1 MHALRI
7 AHQGHEPLSARQ
19 MTLPLPEPERARLMA
34 VRRGE
39 MPLAEVLERLGEQT
53 ERLQL
58 IAQAGSL
65 PPQPDHDA
73 VDRFLTSAYQ
83 RAWAERA

>member
-39 MPLAEVLERLGEQT
+39 MPLA
-53 ERLQL
+53 
-58 IAQAGSL
+58 
-65 PPQPDHDA
+65 
-73 VDRFLTSAYQ
+73 RFSSASAS
-83 RAWAERA
+83 RPSACS